1 MKNVIKVGVLVG
13 FMTLGLVG
21 AAFAE
26 QPNDKSILGTDE
38 FSFNAPITETDIA
51 AQKYVYDQE
60 RLKLVGTEGGDWQF
74 NFNAPETKAD
84 LAAKNYNYDPVKLK
98 MVGTNMGYDEYIHS
112 NSLQCPLC

>member
-38 FSFNAPITETDIA
+38 FSFNAPITEADIA
-51 AQKYVYDQE
+51 AQSYVYNQE
-60 RLKLVGTEGGDWQF
+60 HLKLVGPEGGDWEF
-74 NFNAPETKAD
+74 HFNAPETKAD
-84 LAAKNYNYDPVKLK
+84 LAAKNYKYDPVKLR
-98 MVGTNMGYDEYIHS
+98 MVVTEMGYDEYIHS
-112 NSLQCPLC
+112 HNLQCPLC